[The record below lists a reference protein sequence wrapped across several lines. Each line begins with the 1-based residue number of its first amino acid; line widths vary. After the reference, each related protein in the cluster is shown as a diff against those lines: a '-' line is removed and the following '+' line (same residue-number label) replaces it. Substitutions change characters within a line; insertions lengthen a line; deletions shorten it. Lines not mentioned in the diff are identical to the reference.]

1 MQGDTKYGRVPAG
14 VPAYVAA
21 TVDGVRKIAVSLP
34 ADAPSAWQSVA
45 YRVILTG
52 VLRDHAD
59 NGAALLDDQDF
70 HDLRDLMRLAAD
82 SAEAVDGSLRDQTFE
97 VVLAGLIDDWV
108 QNWNTDGTA
117 PKP

>member
-1 MQGDTKYGRVPAG
+1 MEGESKYGRVPADVFG
-14 VPAYVAA
+14 YVAA

-34 ADAPSAWQSVA
+34 ASAPSAWQSIA
-45 YRVILTG
+45 YRVILAG

-59 NGAALLDDQDF
+59 NGAALLEDQDF

-82 SAEAVDGSLRDQTFE
+82 SADAVDGGLRDQTFE
-97 VVLAGLIDDWV
+97 VVLAGLVADWV

-117 PKP
+117 AKP

>member
-1 MQGDTKYGRVPAG
+1 MEGESKYGRVPADVFG
-14 VPAYVAA
+14 YITA
-21 TVDGVRKIAVSLP
+21 TIDGVRKIAVSLP
-34 ADAPSAWQSVA
+34 ASAPSAWQSVA
-45 YRVILTG
+45 YRVILAG

-59 NGAALLDDQDF
+59 NGAALLGDQDF

-82 SAEAVDGSLRDQTFE
+82 AAEAVDSSLRDQTFE
-97 VVLAGLIDDWV
+97 VVLGGLIDDWV